1 MGASSAEIETHDVI
15 IVGAGVSGLAAARF
29 LARESPGLSV
39 RVLEASGR
47 VGGRLH
53 TLSTDEGP
61 LELGA
66 QWYHGDQ
73 GNVVYDFA
81 REKGLLGSPR
91 VYWLPGTYPQ
101 LIKAPTKVPCCQ
113 SFEINRADFGSRT
126 DAIFGELVAVWSLRG
141 RDLPNEG
148 DPFYALCTQTKRIIG
163 WGRVALYDGQVMA
176 LLNKGRAGDFLP
188 YARDA
193 YGLILVFCL
202 SRSRA

>member
-81 REKGLLGSPR
+81 REKELLGGVVEMSELEDVMWSRLAPLAEGGQSLGAGEGC
-91 VYWLPGTYPQ
+91 VPGMRREGGQ
-101 LIKAPTKVPCCQ
+101 G
-113 SFEINRADFGSRT
+113 EAD
-126 DAIFGELVAVWSLRG
+126 E
-141 RDLPNEG
+141 RDLG
-148 DPFYALCTQTKRIIG
+148 
-163 WGRVALYDGQVMA
+163 
-176 LLNKGRAGDFLP
+176 
-188 YARDA
+188 
-193 YGLILVFCL
+193 VFAE
-202 SRSRA
+202 SSAKFDDIW

>member
-1 MGASSAEIETHDVI
+1 M
-15 IVGAGVSGLAAARF
+15 AAARF

-81 REKGLLGSPR
+81 REMGLLEGVAEMSESEDAMWSRLVPLEAGGQSLGAGR
-91 VYWLPGTYPQ
+91 GCVPGMRREGGQ
-101 LIKAPTKVPCCQ
+101 GEAEGRGLGV
-113 SFEINRADFGSRT
+113 FEESSSKFDDI
-126 DAIFGELVAVWSLRG
+126 W
-141 RDLPNEG
+141 
-148 DPFYALCTQTKRIIG
+148 
-163 WGRVALYDGQVMA
+163 
-176 LLNKGRAGDFLP
+176 
-188 YARDA
+188 
-193 YGLILVFCL
+193 
-202 SRSRA
+202 